1 MVHLPDHPERSGRER
16 TGREQTNRGR
26 TGREGTDRGSGD
38 RVLIAGV
45 GNVFCTDDGFGV
57 AVIHRLARDPLP
69 APVDLRDYGIRG
81 RHLAAQHLDD
91 YGLVVLVDALH
102 RDGPPGTL
110 YVVEAADD
118 AAGAGP
124 YPQPDGVLALV
135 PALHRQVARV
145 VVVGCEPGDIGTGI
159 GLSPAVDNAVRP
171 AAKLVLD
178 IVTRARRSWSG

>member
-1 MVHLPDHPERSGRER
+1 MVHPPDHPEQSGREP
-16 TGREQTNRGR
+16 TGRTRSDHER
-26 TGREGTDRGSGD
+26 TDRGAGG

-45 GNVFCTDDGFGV
+45 GNVFCADDGFGV
-57 AVIHRLARDPLP
+57 AVIHRLAHDPLP

-81 RHLAAQHLDD
+81 RHLAAQHLDG

-124 YPQPDGVLALV
+124 YPRPDGVLALV
-135 PALHRQVARV
+135 PAIHRQVARV

-159 GLSPAVDNAVRP
+159 GLSPAVENAVGP

-178 IVTRARRSWSG
+178 IVTRAHRSWSG

>member
-1 MVHLPDHPERSGRER
+1 MVHLPDHPDRIGPERIGPER
-16 TGREQTNRGR
+16 TGRER
-26 TGREGTDRGSGD
+26 TDRGSGK
-38 RVLIAGV
+38 RVLVAGV
-45 GNVFCTDDGFGV
+45 GNVFCADDGFGV

-69 APVDLRDYGIRG
+69 ALVDLRDYGIRG
-81 RHLAAQHLDD
+81 RHLAAQRLDG
-91 YGLVVLVDALH
+91 YELVVLVDSLH

-124 YPQPDGVLALV
+124 YPRPDGVLALV
-135 PALHRQVARV
+135 PAIHRQVARV

-159 GLSPAVDNAVRP
+159 GLSPGVENAVGP

-178 IVTRARRSWSG
+178 IVTRAHRSWSG